1 MLQLIQVFLEDNYS
15 ITFASTAS
23 SGDKSA
29 DLQNLGI
36 SSETI
41 QLNNSSFDDFLRKE
55 NPTIVLF
62 DRFITEEQF
71 GWRVSEVCPEA
82 LKILDTEDLHFLR
95 KAREIAVKQNTPVEK
110 ANLFT
115 ETAKRELASIWR
127 CDLSLII
134 SEAEIKLLQNTF
146 SISENILFYL
156 PFLLSPISE
165 EQKQYLP
172 TFKERQHFIT
182 IGNLLHA
189 PNVDSLKVLKKDIW
203 PQIKAKLPKA
213 ELHVYGAYAPQ
224 QVLELHNEKEGFII
238 KGWAADSHTVMRQAR
253 ACLAPIR
260 FGAGLKGKLIDAM
273 QSGTPL
279 VTTNIGAE
287 GIYNASTT
295 NNGADNWTD
304 FINKA
309 ITLYTDENIWL
320 EKQHQGFETLNNRF
334 DKTLFDASFLER
346 IETIKK
352 NLPRHRNSHFFGQIL
367 QHHTAQSTK
376 FMAKWIEEKNK

>member
-134 SEAEIKLLQNTF
+134 SEAEMKLLQNTF
-146 SISENILFYL
+146 SIPENILFYL

-189 PNVDSLKVLKKDIW
+189 PNVDSVKVLKKDIW
-203 PQIKAKLPKA
+203 PQIKAK
-213 ELHVYGAYAPQ
+213 
-224 QVLELHNEKEGFII
+224 
-238 KGWAADSHTVMRQAR
+238 
-253 ACLAPIR
+253 
-260 FGAGLKGKLIDAM
+260 
-273 QSGTPL
+273 
-279 VTTNIGAE
+279 
-287 GIYNASTT
+287 
-295 NNGADNWTD
+295 
-304 FINKA
+304 
-309 ITLYTDENIWL
+309 
-320 EKQHQGFETLNNRF
+320 
-334 DKTLFDASFLER
+334 
-346 IETIKK
+346 
-352 NLPRHRNSHFFGQIL
+352 
-367 QHHTAQSTK
+367 
-376 FMAKWIEEKNK
+376 